1 LARGASLR
9 FAQHADEHRPEDP
22 VLFAVDQKL
31 CEDAALRVA
40 LELSDPVGPVDVGK
54 HQDVEELGAGSRAP
68 RASDAL
74 VIGARARPVSWSEAT
89 PSTVP
94 RGQHRDRCE
103 GVSSVEVRASYM
115 RRMVGDMTIQRMD
128 NVAIVVDDLDAAVA
142 FFTELG
148 MELEGKGQV
157 EGLFADRTVGLDG
170 VRTDIA
176 MMRTPDGHSKLEL
189 TEYHTPAAVGAEPE
203 NPPPNTLGLHRVMF
217 AVDDINDT
225 VARLRAHGAEL
236 LGEVAQYESSYL
248 LCYLRGPAG
257 IIVALAEQID

>member
-1 LARGASLR
+1 
-9 FAQHADEHRPEDP
+9 
-22 VLFAVDQKL
+22 
-31 CEDAALRVA
+31 
-40 LELSDPVGPVDVGK
+40 
-54 HQDVEELGAGSRAP
+54 
-68 RASDAL
+68 
-74 VIGARARPVSWSEAT
+74 
-89 PSTVP
+89 
-94 RGQHRDRCE
+94 
-103 GVSSVEVRASYM
+103 
-115 RRMVGDMTIQRMD
+115 MTIQRMD

-176 MMRTPDGHSKLEL
+176 MMRTPDRHSKLEL
-189 TEYHTPAAVGAEPE
+189 TEYHTPAAVDAEPE

-257 IIVALAEQID
+257 IIVALAEQIG